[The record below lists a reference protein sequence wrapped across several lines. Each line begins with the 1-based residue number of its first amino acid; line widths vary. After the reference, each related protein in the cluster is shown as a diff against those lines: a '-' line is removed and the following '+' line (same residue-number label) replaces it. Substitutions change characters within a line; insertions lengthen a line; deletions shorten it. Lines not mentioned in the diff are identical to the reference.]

1 MSLLSLLSYSSSDK
15 EEEKEEEEKEEE
27 DDNHTIQSALVALG
41 QSLHQNNDNNNV
53 HIIINKTMGSNV
65 GYEYNTSTFT
75 LTCSHIF
82 PTFEFSFNYG
92 VTLNTRLN
100 VCLLENVPLMSGCR
114 VPCRLLGHLEFF
126 INGKLDYLF
135 IGIPIVLPIKSSNY
149 HDIFDVLPTLRNRV
163 KDCHYAYLIECGN
176 QHQHI
181 KYKPYRTLEDS
192 IALIARIHQQNNA

>member
-1 MSLLSLLSYSSSDK
+1 MSLLSYSSD
-15 EEEKEEEEKEEE
+15 EEDD

-41 QSLHQNNDNNNV
+41 QSLYQDNNAVNV
-53 HIIINKTMGSNV
+53 NVIVNKTMGSNV
-65 GYEYNTSTFT
+65 GYEYNTSTST

-82 PTFEFSFNYG
+82 PASFEFSFNYG
-92 VTLNTRLN
+92 VTINPHLN

-114 VPCRLLGHLEFF
+114 VPCRLLGHLEFC
-126 INGKLDYLF
+126 IHEKLDYLF
-135 IGIPIVLPIKSSNY
+135 IAIPMVLPIKSSNY

-163 KDCHYAYLIECGN
+163 KECHHAYLIECGN

-192 IALIARIHQQNNA
+192 IALIACINQKKR